1 MTELEGH
8 LLHALAHL
16 QPDYMLRLNEW
27 ESAFAELQKM
37 HEVTQRN
44 NGILNARVV
53 ILSQQVQRFAGQV
66 DRLRRLFIA
75 NNS

>member
-1 MTELEGH
+1 MTELGGH
-8 LLHALAHL
+8 LLNALEHL
-16 QPDYMLRLNEW
+16 QQDYMRRLHEG

-44 NGILNARVV
+44 NAILNERVV
-53 ILSQQVQRFAGQV
+53 ILSQQVQRLAGQV
-66 DRLRRLFIA
+66 DRLSRLFIA

>member
-8 LLHALAHL
+8 LLNALEHL
-16 QPDYMLRLNEW
+16 QQDYMRRLNEW

-37 HEVTQRN
+37 HEVTTEQRDTER
-44 NGILNARVV
+44 ARRD
-53 ILSQQVQRFAGQV
+53 IELQQVQRLAGQV
-66 DRLRRLFIA
+66 DRLSRLFIA